1 MNTYIRSKRTK
12 QDIQQITRRSVE
24 DFGETQTLKY
34 MADLKAK
41 MQLLAERPDI
51 GRDFVHSRT
60 RRQYLFF
67 RHESHVIYYRKRTSD
82 VFIVRILHIK
92 MLPEKHL

>member
-1 MNTYIRSKRTK
+1 VNTYIRSKRTK

-34 MADLKAK
+34 MVDLKAK
-41 MQLLAERPDI
+41 MQLLADRPDI

-60 RRQYLFF
+60 KRQYLFF
-67 RHESHVIYYRKRTSD
+67 RHESHVIYYRKLKCD

>member
-34 MADLKAK
+34 MVDLKAK
-41 MQLLAERPDI
+41 MQLLADRPDI

-60 RRQYLFF
+60 KRQYLFF
-67 RHESHVIYYRKRTSD
+67 RHESHVIYYRKRKCD

>member
-34 MADLKAK
+34 MADLQAK
-41 MQLLAERPDI
+41 MQLPAERPDV

-67 RHESHVIYYRKRTSD
+67 RHESHVIYYRKRICD
-82 VFIVRILHIK
+82 VLHC
-92 MLPEKHL
+92 PHSAYQDAA